1 MKRSAL
7 LMPILALALVIAL
20 PVAPGPGPSYESGA
34 YGPGAYGP
42 GAAFAQRGL
51 LQCMEQCIRHEG
63 GNSPTNKTT
72 CKSRC
77 ANVPMSAPGRDGPP
91 DCMAEYKDCR
101 GACAKNKS
109 CRKACKKR
117 LMSCK

>member
-1 MKRSAL
+1 MKRCAPL
-7 LMPILALALVIAL
+7 IPILAMAFVIAL
-20 PVAPGPGPSYESGA
+20 PAAPGPGPL
-34 YGPGAYGP
+34 YGS
-42 GAAFAQRGL
+42 GAAFAQGGL

-63 GNSPTNKTT
+63 GNTATNKET

-77 ANVPMSAPGRDGPP
+77 ANVPMSAPGQGGPP
-91 DCMAEYKDCR
+91 DCMARYKDCR

-117 LMSCK
+117 LMNCK

>member
-1 MKRSAL
+1 
-7 LMPILALALVIAL
+7 
-20 PVAPGPGPSYESGA
+20 
-34 YGPGAYGP
+34 
-42 GAAFAQRGL
+42 
-51 LQCMEQCIRHEG
+51 MEQCIRQEG
-63 GNSPTNKTT
+63 GNTATNKET

-77 ANVPMSAPGRDGPP
+77 ANVPMSAPGQGGPP
-91 DCMAEYKDCR
+91 TCMARYKDCR

>member
-1 MKRSAL
+1 MKRCAP
-7 LMPILALALVIAL
+7 LMPILALAFVIAL
-20 PVAPGPGPSYESGA
+20 PAAPGPGPL
-34 YGPGAYGP
+34 YGS
-42 GAAFAQRGL
+42 GAAFAQGGL
-51 LQCMEQCIRHEG
+51 LQCMEQGIRHEG
-63 GNSPTNKTT
+63 GNTATNKET

-77 ANVPMSAPGRDGPP
+77 ANVPSVTGGGTSPNRDSGSCMSA
-91 DCMAEYKDCR
+91 YKDCR

>member
-1 MKRSAL
+1 MKRSAP
-7 LMPILALALVIAL
+7 LMPILALAFVIAL
-20 PVAPGPGPSYESGA
+20 PAPGPGPS
-34 YGPGAYGP
+34 PGAWTGS
-42 GAAFAQRGL
+42 GAAFAQGGL

-63 GNSPTNKTT
+63 GNTATNKAT

-77 ANVPMSAPGRDGPP
+77 ANVPSQGVGQGGAP
-91 DCMAEYKDCR
+91 DCMARYKDCR

-117 LMSCK
+117 LMGCK

>member
-1 MKRSAL
+1 MIRPIFTLS
-7 LMPILALALVIAL
+7 ILAFAFYILL
-20 PVAPGPGPSYESGA
+20 PASGSVFGLNAGPAS
-34 YGPGAYGP
+34 
-42 GAAFAQRGL
+42 AATDL
-51 LQCMEQCIRHEG
+51 MQCMESCIRHEG
-63 GNSPTNKTT
+63 GNSATNKET

-77 ANVPMSAPGRDGPP
+77 ANVPMSAPGRGGPP
-91 DCMAEYKDCR
+91 DCMARYKDCR